1 MSGGTDSKPDA
12 EPTLHHLDDAGN
24 NYLQVCN
31 FSNFRTILLNCVT
44 NDFLHQG
51 YTPYGLPPP
60 FPHPTTP
67 DDPTTPCVNNSQ
79 VN

>member
-1 MSGGTDSKPDA
+1 MSRGVDSKPDG
-12 EPTLHHLDDAGN
+12 EPAVHHRNDAG

-31 FSNFRTILLNCVT
+31 FSNFQTILLNYVT
-44 NDFLHQG
+44 IDFLQQG
-51 YTPYGLPPP
+51 HTPYGLPPP

-67 DDPTTPCVNNSQ
+67 DDPSTPHVDISQ